1 MKFIEQNIPGVYLIE
16 MEPFKDERGSF
27 ARQFCLK
34 ELQHNGLEFSM
45 CQCNRVTRTRE
56 RYGGCTIKKTLFR
69 KSKLFL
75 VCAGVFLMLW

>member
-27 ARQFCLK
+27 AIY
-34 ELQHNGLEFSM
+34 
-45 CQCNRVTRTRE
+45 RVTRTRE